1 VENIVNSFIAHAM
14 KKNPS
19 RNTNLKKGPSKL
31 LETIN
36 NSIAVDQRM
45 YKEDIMGSIA
55 HAKMLGKQKIISK
68 KEEIKIVNGLKIILN
83 NINKGKVKFKTELED
98 IHMNIE
104 SMLFQQIGTIAG
116 KLHTARS
123 RNDQVVTDFKLWI
136 RNNSVSLDNYLKK
149 LQKCLINIAKKHT
162 RTLMPGYTHLQ
173 VAQPISLAH
182 YCLAYVEMIGRDR
195 LRLKN
200 CIEILNEN
208 PLGAGALAGT
218 SFPIDRNYTSKL
230 LKFNKPTVN
239 ALDSVSDRDFAV
251 EFLFVLSL
259 ISTHL
264 SRMGDEII
272 LWANQQFN
280 FIKLPDELT
289 TGSSIMPQKK
299 NPDGAELVRGNAGNI
314 ISNLNAL
321 LVILKGLPLA
331 YSKDLQ
337 DDKKIIFSSY
347 DNVCLAIEV
356 MTEMWSGITFNSNV
370 MAKAVQ
376 NSNATATDFA
386 NWLVQ
391 HLEFSF
397 REAYQLTGKIVA
409 YADKKNKRLHQ
420 LSLQELQKFNK
431 KINNDAKKTFSIKES
446 INNKKSF
453 GGTSP
458 QRVKETIKYAIKK
471 YL

>member
-1 VENIVNSFIAHAM
+1 M

-19 RNTNLKKGPSKL
+19 RNSNLQKKPSKL
-31 LETIN
+31 LEAIN
-36 NSIAVDQRM
+36 NSIDVDQRM
-45 YKEDIMGSIA
+45 YREDIEGSIA

-68 KEEIKIVNGLKIILN
+68 KEETNIVNGLKKILK
-83 NINKGKVKFKTELED
+83 NIDAGQVKFKKELED

-104 SMLFQQIGTIAG
+104 TMLFKQIGASAG

-136 RNNSVSLDNYLKK
+136 RNNSYGLDKNLKK
-149 LQKCLINIAKKHT
+149 LQKCLITLAKKHT
-162 RTLMPGYTHLQ
+162 LTMMPGYTHLQ
-173 VAQPISLAH
+173 IAQPISLAH
-182 YCLAYVEMIGRDR
+182 YFLAYVEMIGRDR
-195 LRLKN
+195 LRLQN
-200 CIEILNEN
+200 CIDILNES
-208 PLGAGALAGT
+208 PLGSGALAGT

-230 LKFNKPTVN
+230 LKFKRPTLN

-264 SRMGDEII
+264 SRMADEII
-272 LWANQQFN
+272 LWGNQQFN
-280 FIKLPDELT
+280 FINLPDELA
-289 TGSSIMPQKK
+289 TGSSIMPQKR
-299 NPDGAELVRGNAGNI
+299 NPDGAELVRGNAASV

-347 DNVCLAIEV
+347 DNVCLALEV
-356 MTEMWSGITFNSNV
+356 ITEIWSGISFNTHIMEKSI
-370 MAKAVQ
+370 K

-391 HLEFSF
+391 HLKFSF
-397 REAYQLTGKIVA
+397 REAYNLTGEIVA
-409 YADKKNKRLHQ
+409 YANKKNKKLHE
-420 LSLQELQKFNK
+420 LDLKELQKFNK
-431 KINNDAKKTFSIKES
+431 KINIYGKNTFSVEES
-446 INNKKSF
+446 IKNKKSF

-458 QRVKETIKYAIKK
+458 QSTKQAIKFAIKK